1 VAAAHDEK
9 GRTLTI
15 DPRRGGG
22 TGQLPRRTS
31 DLGDRTQYLG
41 ATDIAAI
48 VGVSPWAAPIDVY
61 RSKVEGTDKDA
72 GNAARLGLLLEPII
86 VEEYERQE
94 GVKTRRLN
102 EVTHRAHPYIKGH
115 PDRIVVGT
123 DGIMDAKAYLHSQR
137 EWGEPGT
144 ADVPPHVTV
153 QMQVYMGLMG
163 RAWADVVLFSG
174 SLPLKVYRVPADPVL
189 YDQLIVVAMD
199 FWERH
204 VLLRVPPV
212 VDDSASYRRYLEEK
226 FPRGEDKEV
235 VATPE
240 TALLVDEWADL
251 MAQAADIDKR
261 IDLVRNRIIETMAD
275 ATVLLAPGGRVT
287 NKPVPRADDG
297 AILRR
302 LAEEGGHDLDA
313 LRAESKAQWQGHPTV
328 RLWPTKRKEPA

>member
-1 VAAAHDEK
+1 VAAAQDEK

-328 RLWPTKRKEPA
+328 RLWPTKRKDPA

>member
-1 VAAAHDEK
+1 V
-9 GRTLTI
+9 RVTTP
-15 DPRRGGG
+15 DPRRGG
-22 TGQLPRRTS
+22 TGLPRRTTS
-31 DLGDRTQYLG
+31 DLGDRSSYLG

-48 VGVSPWAAPIDVY
+48 VGVSPWATPIDVY
-61 RSKVEGTDKDA
+61 RAKVEGIDKDA

-102 EVTHRAHPYIKGH
+102 EVTHRAYPFIKGH

-189 YDQLIVVAMD
+189 YDQLVAVAVE

-212 VDDSASYRRYLEEK
+212 VDGTDSYRRYLEQRY
-226 FPRGEDKEV
+226 PRDEEKEV

-240 TALLVDEWADL
+240 TALLVDEWAGL
-251 MAQAADIDKR
+251 MNTAAAIDKR

-275 ATVLLAPGGRVT
+275 ATVLLAPGGKVT

-302 LAEEGGHDLDA
+302 LAEAHGYDLDA
-313 LRAESKAQWQGHPTV
+313 LRAESKAEWQGHPTV

>member
-1 VAAAHDEK
+1 V
-9 GRTLTI
+9 RVTPT
-15 DPRRGGG
+15 DPRRGG
-22 TGQLPRRTS
+22 TGLPRRTTS
-31 DLGDRTQYLG
+31 DLGDRTTYIG

-61 RSKVEGTDKDA
+61 RAKVEGIDKDA

-102 EVTHRAHPYIKGH
+102 EVTHRAYPWLKGH
-115 PDRIVVGT
+115 PDRIVVGQP
-123 DGIMDAKAYLHSQR
+123 GIMDAKAYLHSQR

-189 YDQLIVVAMD
+189 YDQLVAVAVE

-212 VDDSASYRRYLEEK
+212 VDGTDSYRRYLEQRY
-226 FPRGEDKEV
+226 PRDEEKEV

-240 TALLVDEWADL
+240 TALLVDEWAGL
-251 MAQAADIDKR
+251 MNTAAAIDKR

-275 ATVLLAPGGRVT
+275 ATVLLAPGGKVT

-302 LAEEGGHDLDA
+302 LAEAHGYDLDA
-313 LRAESKAQWQGHPTV
+313 LRAESKASWQGHPTV
-328 RLWPTKRKEPA
+328 RLWPTKRKDPA

>member
-1 VAAAHDEK
+1 MAAAQDAERSVTK
-9 GRTLTI
+9 
-15 DPRRGGG
+15 
-22 TGQLPRRTS
+22 TS
-31 DLGDRTQYLG
+31 DLGDRTTYLG

-61 RSKVEGTDKDA
+61 QAKVEGIDKDA
-72 GNAARLGLLLEPII
+72 GSAARLGLLLEPII

-102 EVTHRAHPYIKGH
+102 EVTHRAHPWLKGH

-174 SLPLKVYRVPADPVL
+174 SLPLKVYRVPYDPVL
-189 YDQLIVVAMD
+189 YDQLIAVAVE
-199 FWERH
+199 FWCERI
-204 VLLRVPPV
+204 LLRVPPE
-212 VDDSASYRRYLEEK
+212 VDGSDSYRRYLEQRY
-226 FPRGEDKEV
+226 PRGEEKEV

-251 MAQAADIDKR
+251 MAQAAATDKR

-275 ATVLLAPGGRVT
+275 ATVLLAPGGKVT

-302 LAEEGGHDLDA
+302 LADAHGYDLDA

-328 RLWPTKRKEPA
+328 RLWPTKRKDPA

>member
-1 VAAAHDEK
+1 VAAAQDEK

-102 EVTHRAHPYIKGH
+102 EVTHRAYPYIKGH